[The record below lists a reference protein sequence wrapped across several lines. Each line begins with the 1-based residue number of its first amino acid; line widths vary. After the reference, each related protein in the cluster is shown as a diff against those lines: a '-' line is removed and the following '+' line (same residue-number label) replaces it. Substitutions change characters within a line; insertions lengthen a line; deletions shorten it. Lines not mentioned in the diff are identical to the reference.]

1 MKIKKLLITGTTNGI
16 GKSIKQKLINE
27 NNVVFTVNR
36 KENTSE
42 INNKSNFKIDI
53 TSYQEVLN
61 LVRKLNID
69 NNIPDIIILNA
80 GINIYDNANIFDIN
94 KFKEAFD
101 INFYGS
107 MNFISVFEEL
117 SIYNKTFILLS
128 STSNIIPNPAA
139 LGYFSSKLLL
149 KKLPKYLSKKNTYK
163 TVVLGPVSTKISRN
177 LEEPKG
183 IAKIIYKFIVVD
195 QEKAANKITDFIFS
209 SKKNLNYTYISFII
223 YFFIK
228 LILILLPSLYKGG
241 KKND

>member
-27 NNVVFTVNR
+27 NNVVFTVNI

-42 INNKSNFKIDI
+42 INNKNNFNIDI
-53 TSYQEVLN
+53 TSYQDVLD

-107 MNFISVFEEL
+107 MNFISVF
-117 SIYNKTFILLS
+117 
-128 STSNIIPNPAA
+128 
-139 LGYFSSKLLL
+139 
-149 KKLPKYLSKKNTYK
+149 
-163 TVVLGPVSTKISRN
+163 
-177 LEEPKG
+177 
-183 IAKIIYKFIVVD
+183 
-195 QEKAANKITDFIFS
+195 
-209 SKKNLNYTYISFII
+209 
-223 YFFIK
+223 
-228 LILILLPSLYKGG
+228 
-241 KKND
+241 